1 MGRPPHL
8 IMRVMD
14 CVLILFR
21 RKLIKIESDPT
32 VPSPLPSWQESL
44 KIMSGTSFLS
54 ELLNYPKDTINDEMV
69 ELLEPYFTMEDYNT
83 ATANRVCRCELILTR
98 PGILGFV
105 FLTPKSK
112 CCQNVFRMPLCF
124 KDRAFE
130 PKR

>member
-1 MGRPPHL
+1 MRKLGRPPHL

-21 RKLIKIESDPT
+21 RKFIKMESDPT

-83 ATANRVCRCELILTR
+83 ATANRVCRYSIK
-98 PGILGFV
+98 IQDSM
-105 FLTPKSK
+105 SK
-112 CCQNVFRMPLCF
+112 RHNDKTL
-124 KDRAFE
+124 
-130 PKR
+130 